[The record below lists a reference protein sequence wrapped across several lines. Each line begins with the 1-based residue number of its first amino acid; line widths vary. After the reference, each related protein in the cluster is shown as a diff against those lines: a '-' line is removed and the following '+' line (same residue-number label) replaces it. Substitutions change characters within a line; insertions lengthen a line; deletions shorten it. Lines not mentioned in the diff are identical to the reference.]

1 MIYMAKIYDYAP
13 GTQFIRL
20 YRSKFKDESDF
31 EDLLKFLDLPY
42 HYEYIDI
49 KVEAIKMIVEGN
61 TYFKRSYG
69 GM

>member
-1 MIYMAKIYDYAP
+1 MAKIYDYAP

-20 YRSKFKDESDF
+20 YRSKFKEESDF
-31 EDLLKFLDLPY
+31 EDLLHFLDLPE

-49 KVEAIKMIVEGN
+49 EVEAAKLFIEGN